1 MSTVAQR
8 AEELSPVKRALLAV
22 EEMQAKLDAV
32 EQARTEPIAIIGM
45 GCRFPGGADSP
56 EAFWQ
61 LLKAGADVITE
72 VPVERWDIDALYH
85 PDPATPGKMNT
96 RWGGFLKDIDAFDA
110 SFFGISPREAAR
122 MDPQQ
127 RLLLEVAWEALEAAG
142 QTRERLAGSASGVF
156 VGVCTSD
163 YSWLQ
168 FADPTE
174 IDAYTGTGTSLSLLA
189 GRLSYLLD
197 WQGPSITLDTACS
210 SSLVAVHLACQS
222 LRNNECQLA
231 LASGVNLILAPFTTI
246 CTSQMRMMAADGR
259 CKTFDA
265 RADGFV
271 RGEGCGVIVLKRLSA
286 ALKDGDPI
294 LALVRGSAVNQ
305 DGRTVSLTA
314 PSGRSQQAVIRQALQ
329 NARVKPEQ
337 IGYVEAHGTGTSLG
351 DPIEFEALA
360 SVVGAPGRDAQPC
373 AVGSV
378 KTNIG
383 HAEAS
388 AGIAGLIKT
397 VLALRYE
404 AIPPNLHLR
413 TLNPNISL
421 ESTRF
426 TIPAEL
432 VPWSAGQE
440 RRFAGVSSFGW
451 AGTNAH
457 VILEEAPA
465 QTDPAHV
472 EQNRARAYL
481 VPLSA
486 QSDTGLR
493 TLAQAYLTTYAP
505 DAATLHPSLADLAY
519 TAATRRTHHDQRLAL
534 VVRDYGDLADQL
546 TAFLHDEPHPGLS
559 HAVRSPHAPKRLV
572 FVFPGQGGQWPGMAR
587 QLLATD
593 ATFRTTIEQIDQALQ
608 PFVDWSLLSVL
619 QADPPDVLLERID
632 VIQPCLFAME
642 LGLAAVYRA
651 WGVVPDAVIGHSMGE
666 VAAAVVAG
674 ALSLQDGA
682 RVIAIRSQLLRHL
695 SGHGAMAVVELPIEA
710 ARVALH
716 GYAEQLSVA
725 ASNSPTTT
733 VVSGDGAALDALLG
747 EWQRQGVFCR
757 RIQVDVASHSPQ
769 VEPLCGEVRQA
780 LANIQPHAGS
790 IPIASTVTATLS
802 DGSGYDAAYWARN
815 LREPVLFSPMVQQ
828 LITDGHTLFVELSPH
843 PTLTSAVQEGL
854 RQAGVDG
861 LAVAPLRRQAADRAA
876 LLGGLGALYCQGA
889 VNDWRHLYPVGRTV
903 ALPTYPW
910 QHERFWHG
918 PDKAAT
924 RDLPHQRWRNVGD
937 PAQHPLLGRRVTL
950 AHPEQYH
957 VWETELDL
965 HQLAY
970 LDDHRVQGAA
980 VLPGTGYVE
989 IALAAAAEVFGHG
1002 PRYLGDITF
1011 KHLLFL
1017 SSESPRTLQVILTPN
1032 AHGEVSF
1039 QIYSRPAGDG
1049 AAPNADW
1056 TLHATGIIQQEW
1068 IEGSKPVVDS
1078 IEVDTVQARCMET
1091 IASSDFYEEFGE
1103 RGNEWGPSFQGIAQ
1117 LWRGEREALGELR
1130 VPEALERDLG
1140 RYRIHPAVLDACL
1153 QVLGATVGLETA
1165 GEPDAFVPIHIDEI
1179 RVYSYPSGTR
1189 LWSHA
1194 TLHPKSDQHANT
1206 FEGDVRLY
1214 NETGHLAVEFLRLR
1228 GQAIDRDAQ
1237 LAPASPDEW
1246 LYELQWQ
1253 PYARQGRLT
1262 ETSAARPATHG
1273 TWLLFA
1279 DHAGVGAAMATRLE
1293 TAGERCILVD
1303 SGEAYAQL
1311 SETHFAL
1318 CQDRLEDLP
1327 RLLDAIQAPG
1337 LEACRGIIHLWSLDA
1352 PPTDQLDA
1360 DSLERAQ
1367 AGSSGSVVALIQA
1380 LARAGGPTLPRLWLV
1395 TRGAQPV
1402 GERKRPLAV
1411 AQAPLWGLGRAIPLE
1426 HPDLWGG
1433 MIDLDPS
1440 TPLGVCAEQLWE
1452 TVIQP
1457 DGQDQVAFRDDQR
1470 YVARLSRAARPTRPA
1485 TQLCFRPDA
1494 SYVITGGLG
1503 DLGLVVA
1510 RWMVEQGARHL
1521 VLMGR
1526 TPLPPRA
1533 TWESEQPERVEGQIA
1548 AVCELEALGARVSLA
1563 SVDVAD
1569 ETRLRAFL
1577 AAFHDDGEPPIR
1589 GLVHAAGVVEIQPL
1603 LDLDQATLRAVLRPK
1618 LTGSWLL
1625 HHVLADEPLDF
1636 FVLFSSASALLSS
1649 PLLAS
1654 YAAANTF
1661 LDALAHERR
1670 AQGLP
1675 AVSINWGF
1683 WSDVGMAA
1691 RHQSSGRESA
1701 SRGMGSFTPAQGLQ
1715 ALECLLAENPV
1726 QVAVMPID
1734 WRQWRRY
1741 YPTAAQAPLLA
1752 DIMRESGV
1760 ANTHMRGLSRTEAL
1774 SKDALLAA
1782 EPDERRRLVEGYL
1795 RNQVAHALK
1804 LPDSRLDSEQPL
1816 NMLGLDSLMAVEL
1829 RNGIE
1834 GDLGMTI
1841 PIIAFLQGP
1850 SVADLSTQLLDQL
1863 QEGDA
1868 ASGHAQK
1875 RAGEAALPTI
1885 IPDHDRRCE
1894 PFPLNDIQQA
1904 YWIGRNDFVELGNV
1918 AAHIYLEL
1926 ESANLDLER
1935 LNAAWQ
1941 QVVDRH
1947 DMLRA
1952 VVLPDGQQQVLAQV
1966 PPYQIERLD
1975 LRGLEPDVVQVWL
1988 ENVREQLS
1996 HQVLETD
2003 QWPLFEIRA
2012 SQLDGERTRLH
2023 ISFDIL
2029 IADVWSLRTIFRE
2042 WASYYQE
2049 LDATLP
2055 ALDLTFRDYVLAEST
2070 LHNSDV
2076 YQQALSY
2083 WQQRLPELP
2092 PAPDLPLAVAPDTL
2106 AQPRFVRHSAR
2117 LEPDMWRRLKERA
2130 RSTGLTSSGIL
2141 LAAFADVIAT
2151 WSKNPRFTIN
2161 VTLFNRLPLHPQVND
2176 IVGDFTS
2183 VNMLAVDASTH
2194 DSFENRARRLQQQLW
2209 QDLEHRQVSGVRVV
2223 RELLRTQ
2230 GGAPRAVMPIVFTST
2245 LATTYTNSEEAFP
2258 IDWLGDMVYSISQT
2272 PQVWL
2277 DHQVFEHKG
2286 ALVFNWDV
2294 VDRLFPEGML
2304 QDMFET
2310 YCRYL
2315 EQLALEEERWQM
2327 AERPLLPPVQL
2338 AQRAAVNAT
2347 QAPVPEGLLHTL
2359 VATQVHKQPEHPAL
2373 VSNTRTL
2380 TYDELYRRA
2389 NQIGRCLRDLD
2400 VRPNTL
2406 VAVVMEKGWEQVV
2419 AVMGILT
2426 AGAAYLPIDSSL
2438 PKERV
2443 WYLLEN
2449 GQVDVVLT
2457 QPWLDTSLEWPA
2469 HIRRLQV
2476 DERPVPEEDGQP
2488 LMPIPGSED
2497 LAYVIFTSGSTGRP
2511 KGVMIDHRGAVN
2523 TIVDLNQRFAVGP
2536 QDRVLAL
2543 SNLNFDLSVY
2553 DIFGTLAAGGTI
2565 VMPDNASRRDPAH
2578 WADLLIREQVT
2589 IWNSVPALMQMLVEY
2604 LGERPAL
2611 CESPASLRL
2620 VMLSGDWV
2628 PVAVPNRIQ
2637 ALFGGVDLYS
2647 LGGAT
2652 EASIWSIL
2660 YPIRHVD
2667 PTWKSIPYGQ
2677 PMVNQTFHVLNE
2689 GFEACPV
2696 WVPGQLYIG
2705 GIGLAKGYWR
2715 DEAKTNASFIIH
2727 PRTGERLYRT
2737 GDLGRYLPD
2746 GNIEF
2751 LGREDFQVKIR
2762 GHRIELGEIETA
2774 LEQHPGVQA
2783 AVAAAVGDPRGDKR
2797 LIAYVVPDQSA
2808 SDTLVVAEW
2817 IDPQEAAQ
2825 RWHAQESAGQR
2836 QAQNDSAGGDPA
2848 AFACFAEQ
2856 LDELHLSAVCTAL
2869 RSLGVYAQPN
2879 EQYTV
2884 DEVLLRCGIQP
2895 RYYAWVRRN
2904 LALLAAKGLLQCN
2917 GDRYQNMQPLPA
2929 DLPDDVVDA
2938 IGSTAQQA
2946 LGFEPREVELL
2957 AGVAQHLPNFL
2968 TEAMHSAQIYTAAE
2982 MPQIYQK
2989 GFDYCNRIVRE
3000 VVRTLVDE
3008 WPHERPL
3015 RVLEIGAG
3023 FGSTT
3028 SYVLPVLPPDCTS
3041 YDYTDVSQFFL
3052 QNAQRTFDAY
3062 PFLRYG
3068 LLDIEED
3075 LQVQG
3080 YEPHSFDVVIAA
3092 SVLHATRDIAQSVAH
3107 AQALLAPGGVLLLV
3121 EETHF
3126 HSAFDLS
3133 MGLQQGF
3140 DRFEDCERRQDH
3152 PLLAREAWQRLLL
3165 DQGFERA
3172 AIFHKPG
3179 TIPDFLGF
3187 DVVFAQGPT
3196 VVQRVDKEALRHF
3209 VRQKLPEYMVPSG
3222 IVVLD
3227 ALPLTPQGKV
3237 DRKALANR
3245 DQTELGVTSAVYVAP
3260 QSEVERALA
3269 GLWQE
3274 VLQVEQVGMHDNFFE
3289 LGGDSLL
3296 ITRLASRI
3304 RNIFEI
3310 ELPLPI
3316 LFERSNLGQMAEAIE
3331 QTLHAEPASTIQLAV
3346 VSFEHGPA

>member
-1 MSTVAQR
+1 MSTLFQR

-45 GCRFPGGADSP
+45 GCRFPGGANSP

-61 LLKAGADVITE
+61 LLKAGADLISE
-72 VPVERWDIDALYH
+72 VPPERWDIDALYH
-85 PDPATPGKMNT
+85 PNPATPGKMNT

-127 RLLLEVAWEALEAAG
+127 RLFLEVAWEALEAAG

-231 LASGVNLILAPFTTI
+231 LAGGVNLILAPFTTI

-286 ALKDGDPI
+286 ALKDGDSI

-337 IGYVEAHGTGTSLG
+337 IGYIEAHGTGTSLG

-360 SVVGAPGRDAQPC
+360 SVVGVPGRDVQPC

-388 AGIAGLIKT
+388 AGIAGLMKA
-397 VLALRYE
+397 VLALRHE

-421 ESTRF
+421 EGTRLV
-426 TIPAEL
+426 IPTEL
-432 VPWSAGQE
+432 VPWAAGQE

-465 QTDPAHV
+465 QGDPAHA
-472 EQNRARAYL
+472 EQDSAQAYL

-486 QSDTGLR
+486 QSESGLR
-493 TLAQAYLTTYAP
+493 ALAQRYLTTYAS
-505 DAATLHPSLADLAY
+505 DAATDHPRLADLAY
-519 TAATRRTHHDQRLAL
+519 TAATRRTHHDHRLAV
-534 VVRDYGDLADQL
+534 VVRDYPELAEHL
-546 TAFLHDEPHPGLS
+546 TAFLHGETRPGLS
-559 HAVRSPHAPKRLV
+559 SGVRSPHAPTRLA
-572 FVFPGQGGQWPGMAR
+572 FVFPGQGGQWHGMAR
-587 QLLATD
+587 ELLATEP
-593 ATFRTTIEQIDQALQ
+593 AFRATIEQLDQALQ
-608 PFVDWSLLSVL
+608 PFVEWSLLKVL
-619 QADPPDVLLERID
+619 EADPPDPLLERID
-632 VIQPCLFAME
+632 VIQPCLFAIQ
-642 LGLAAVYRA
+642 LALAAVYRA

-674 ALSLQDGA
+674 ALSLEDGA
-682 RVIAIRSQLLRHL
+682 RIIAIRSQLLRRL
-695 SGHGAMAVVELPIEA
+695 SGQGAMAVVELPLEA
-710 ARVALH
+710 AQAALH
-716 GYAEQLSVA
+716 DYADLLAVA
-725 ASNSPTTT
+725 ASNSPATT
-733 VVSGDGAALDALLG
+733 VVAGEPAALDRLLAA
-747 EWQRQGVFCR
+747 WQQQGIFCR

-769 VEPLCGEVRQA
+769 VEPLCAEVRQA
-780 LANIQPHAGS
+780 LASIQPRACT
-790 IPIASTVTATLS
+790 IPIYSTVTRAMS
-802 DGSGYDAAYWARN
+802 DGSSYDAAYWARN

-828 LITDGHTLFVELSPH
+828 LIAEGHTLFVELSPH

-854 RQAGVDG
+854 RQAGANG
-861 LAVAPLRRQAADRAA
+861 LAVAPLRREAADRAA
-876 LLGGLGALYCQGA
+876 LLGGLAALYSQGYG
-889 VNDWRHLYPVGRTV
+889 VDWRQLYPAGRTV
-903 ALPTYPW
+903 VLPTYPW
-910 QHERFWHG
+910 QYERFWHA
-918 PDKAAT
+918 PDRAST
-924 RDLPHQRWRNVGD
+924 SHLTDERWHNVGD
-937 PAQHPLLGRRVTL
+937 PAYHPLLGRRVTL
-950 AHPEQYH
+950 AHPAQHH
-957 VWETELDL
+957 VWETQLDL
-965 HQLAY
+965 RQLAY

-980 VLPGTGYVE
+980 VLPGTGYIE
-989 IALAAAAEVFGHG
+989 IALAAAAEVFGPGTRH
-1002 PRYLGDITF
+1002 LSDITF

-1017 SSESPRTLQVILTPN
+1017 SSDSPRTLQVILTPD
-1032 AHGEVSF
+1032 AQGEVSF
-1039 QIYSRPAGDG
+1039 HVYSRPAGDG
-1049 AAPNADW
+1049 VAHNGDW
-1056 TLHATGIIQQEW
+1056 TLHATGIIHQEW
-1068 IEGSKPVVDS
+1068 IDSSKSVVDS
-1078 IEVDTVQARCMET
+1078 IEVDTVQARCLET
-1091 IASSDFYEEFGE
+1091 IASADFYEEFGE
-1103 RGNEWGPSFQGIAQ
+1103 RGNEWGPCFQGIAQ

-1130 VPEALERDLG
+1130 VPQELEGDID

-1153 QVLGATVGLETA
+1153 QVLGATVALETA
-1165 GEPDAFVPIHIDEI
+1165 GGPDAFVPIHIDEI
-1179 RVYSYPSGTR
+1179 RVYSYPTGIR

-1194 TLHPKSDQHANT
+1194 TLHPQSEQQTNT

-1214 NETGHLAVEFLRLR
+1214 DETGRLAIEFLRLR
-1228 GQAIDRDAQ
+1228 GQAIDRDTQ
-1237 LAPASPDEW
+1237 LAPATLDDW

-1253 PYARQGRLT
+1253 PYARPGT
-1262 ETSAARPATHG
+1262 AISAPSTHG

-1279 DHAGVGAAMATRLE
+1279 DRAGVGTVLATLLE
-1293 TAGERCILVD
+1293 VVGERCILVD
-1303 SGEAYAQL
+1303 AGEAYAQL

-1318 CQDRLEDLP
+1318 CPDRLEDLP
-1327 RLLDAIQAPG
+1327 RLLDALGAPG
-1337 LEACRGIIHLWSLDA
+1337 LEAWRGIIHLWSLDA

-1360 DSLERAQ
+1360 HSLERAQ
-1367 AGSSGSVVALIQA
+1367 AQNSGSVIALIQA
-1380 LARAGGPTLPRLWLV
+1380 LAHADGQALPRLWLI

-1402 GERKRPLAV
+1402 GEQKRTVAV
-1411 AQAPLWGLGRAIPLE
+1411 AQAPLWGLGRAVPLE

-1433 MIDLDPS
+1433 VIDLDPT
-1440 TPLGVCAEQLWE
+1440 TPIDVCAEQLWE
-1452 TVIQP
+1452 TVVQV
-1457 DGQDQVAFRDDQR
+1457 DGQDQIAFRDGQR
-1470 YVARLSRAARPTRPA
+1470 YVARLARAARPARPA

-1494 SYVITGGLG
+1494 SYVITGGFG
-1503 DLGLVVA
+1503 GLGLVVA
-1510 RWMVEQGARHL
+1510 RWMVEQGARHI

-1533 TWESEQPERVEGQIA
+1533 EWESEQPEHVARLIA
-1548 AVCELEALGARVSLA
+1548 AVRELEALGACVSLA
-1563 SVDVAD
+1563 FVDVAD
-1569 ETRLRAFL
+1569 ETRLRGFL
-1577 AAFHDDGEPPIR
+1577 AAFHEDGGPPIH
-1589 GLVHAAGVVEIQPL
+1589 GVVHAAGVVEIQSL
-1603 LDLDQATLRAVLRPK
+1603 LDLDHATLQAVLRPK
-1618 LTGSWLL
+1618 VTGSWLL
-1625 HHVLADEPLDF
+1625 HRVLADEPLDF
-1636 FVLFSSASALLSS
+1636 FVLFSSASTLLSS

-1715 ALECLLAENPV
+1715 ALECLLGENPV

-1741 YPTAAQAPLLA
+1741 YPTAAQAPLLTE
-1752 DIMRESGV
+1752 IMRESSV
-1760 ANTHMRGLSRTEAL
+1760 ADTHMSGSARTEGLSRE
-1774 SKDALLAA
+1774 ALLAV
-1782 EPDERRRLVEGYL
+1782 EPDEQRRLVEGYL
-1795 RNQVAHALK
+1795 RQQVARALK

-1834 GDLGMTI
+1834 GDLGVTI
-1841 PIIAFLQGP
+1841 PIVAFLQGP
-1850 SVADLSTQLLDQL
+1850 SVADLSRQLLDQL
-1863 QEGDA
+1863 HEGDA
-1868 ASGHAQK
+1868 AAGHTQK

-1926 ESANLDLER
+1926 ESTNLDLER
-1935 LNAAWQ
+1935 LGAAWQ

-1952 VVLPDGQQQVLAQV
+1952 VVLSDGQQQILTQV

-1975 LRGLEPDVVQVWL
+1975 LRGLAPDVVQAWL

-1996 HQVLETD
+1996 HQVVETD

-2049 LDATLP
+2049 LDAPLP
-2055 ALDLTFRDYVLAEST
+2055 PLELTFRDYVLAESA
-2070 LHNSDV
+2070 LHDSAV

-2092 PAPDLPLAVAPDTL
+2092 PAPDLPLAVAPETL
-2106 AQPRFVRHSAR
+2106 AQPHFVRHSAQ
-2117 LEPDMWRRLKERA
+2117 LEPEMWHRLKERA
-2130 RSTGLTSSGIL
+2130 TRAGLTSSGIL
-2141 LAAFADVIAT
+2141 LAAFADIIAT

-2183 VNMLAVDASTH
+2183 VNMLAVDASTQ

-2209 QDLEHRQVSGVRVV
+2209 EDLEHRQVSGVRVV

-2245 LATTYTNSEEAFP
+2245 LATTYTNSEEGFP

-2294 VDRLFPEGML
+2294 VDGLFPEGML

-2315 EQLALEEERWQM
+2315 EQLAVEEERWQTVK
-2327 AERPLLPPVQL
+2327 RPVLPPAQL
-2338 AQRAAVNAT
+2338 TQRAAVNAT
-2347 QAPVPEGLLHTL
+2347 QAPIPDGLFHTL
-2359 VATQVHKQPEHPAL
+2359 VAAQVHEQPEHPAL
-2373 VSNTRTL
+2373 VSNARTL

-2389 NQIGRCLRDLD
+2389 NQVGRCLRDLD

-2406 VAVVMEKGWEQVV
+2406 VAVVMDKGWEQVV
-2419 AVMGILT
+2419 AVMAILT
-2426 AGAAYLPIDSSL
+2426 AGAAYLPIDASL

-2449 GQVDVVLT
+2449 GQVNVVLT
-2457 QPWLDTSLEWPA
+2457 QPWLDTSLDWPTN
-2469 HIRRLQV
+2469 IRRLQV

-2488 LMPIPGSED
+2488 LVPIQGPED
-2497 LAYVIFTSGSTGRP
+2497 LAYVIFTSGSTGKP

-2523 TIVDLNQRFAVGP
+2523 TIVDLNRRFAVGS

-2565 VMPDNASRRDPAH
+2565 VMPDHASRRDPAH
-2578 WADLLIREQVT
+2578 WADLLTHEHIT

-2611 CESPASLRL
+2611 YEAATSLRL
-2620 VMLSGDWV
+2620 IMLSGDWV
-2628 PVAVPNRIQ
+2628 PVALPDHIH
-2637 ALFGGVDLYS
+2637 ALFEDVDVYS

-2667 PTWKSIPYGQ
+2667 RTWKSIPYGQ
-2677 PMVNQTFHVLNE
+2677 PMVNQTFHVLNDR
-2689 GFEACPV
+2689 FEPCPV

-2727 PRTGERLYRT
+2727 PRSGERLYRT

-2783 AVAAAVGDPRGDKR
+2783 AVVAAVGEPRGDKR
-2797 LIAYVVPDQSA
+2797 LIAYVVPDHSVPD
-2808 SDTLVVAEW
+2808 SFIVAER
-2817 IDPQEAAQ
+2817 IDPQEAAR

-2836 QAQNDSAGGDPA
+2836 QAQNGSADGDPA
-2848 AFACFAEQ
+2848 AFAGFAQQ
-2856 LDELHLSAVCTAL
+2856 LDELHLSAVCAAL
-2869 RSLGVYAQPN
+2869 HSLGVYVQPD

-2884 DEVLLRCGIQP
+2884 DELLQCCGIQP
-2895 RYYAWVRRN
+2895 RYRAWVRRN
-2904 LALLAAKGLLQCN
+2904 LSLLVAKGLLQRN
-2917 GDRYQNMQPLPA
+2917 ADRFQNAQPLPA
-2929 DLPDDVVDA
+2929 SLPDDIVDTMSA
-2938 IGSTAQQA
+2938 VAQQA
-2946 LGFEPREVELL
+2946 LGFERREVELL
-2957 AGVAQHLPNFL
+2957 AGVAEHLPNLL
-2968 TEAMHSAQIYTAAE
+2968 TETMHSAQIYTAAE
-2982 MPQIYQK
+2982 MPQIYKK
-2989 GFDYCNRIVRE
+2989 GFDSCNRIIRE

-3008 WPHERPL
+3008 WPHECPL

-3023 FGSTT
+3023 FGST
-3028 SYVLPVLPPDCTS
+3028 SGYVLPILPPDRAS
-3041 YDYTDVSQFFL
+3041 YVYTDVSQFFL
-3052 QNAQRTFDAY
+3052 QTARQTFDAY
-3062 PFLRYG
+3062 PFVRYS

-3075 LQVQG
+3075 LQAQG
-3080 YEPHSFDVVIAA
+3080 YELHSFDVVIAA
-3092 SVLHATRDIAQSVAH
+3092 SVLHATRDIAQSVAQ

-3121 EETHF
+3121 EETCF

-3140 DRFEDCERRQDH
+3140 DRFEDWERRQDH

-3165 DQGFERA
+3165 DQGFERV
-3172 AIFHKPG
+3172 AIFRKPG

-3196 VVQRVDKEALRHF
+3196 VVQRVDKESLRQF
-3209 VRQKLPEYMVPSG
+3209 VRDKLPEYMVPNG

-3237 DRKALANR
+3237 DRKSLTNR
-3245 DQTELGVTSAVYVAP
+3245 DQAELTSTATVYVAP
-3260 QSEVERALA
+3260 QSDLERALA
-3269 GLWQE
+3269 ALWQE
-3274 VLQVEQVGMHDNFFE
+3274 VLHIEQVGVHDNFFE

-3304 RNIFEI
+3304 HNTLEV

-3331 QTLHAEPASTIQLAV
+3331 QALHAEPASTFQPAV